1 MFHRSSSS
9 NTSEQIATSDRDPQS
24 ELSTEDYI
32 DDDEYSTSEEEEDQL
47 SAGLEQEDNDEDE
60 TSNDQ
65 SSTDEYGNSS
75 SSEDEYDDPII
86 PVNVLTDP
94 ALIQIRLLIKR
105 VRELVDL
112 VRQSSNLHEYI
123 RQQKKEK
130 QLPGDVSNE

>member
-1 MFHRSSSS
+1 L

-24 ELSTEDYI
+24 ELSTEDYT
-32 DDDEYSTSEEEEDQL
+32 DDDEYSTFEEEEDQL
-47 SAGLEQEDNDEDE
+47 STGLDQEDNDENE

-65 SSTDEYGNSS
+65 YSTDEDENSS
-75 SSEDEYDDPII
+75 SSEDDEYNDPVI

-94 ALIQIRLLIKR
+94 ALIRIRLLIKQ
-105 VRELVDL
+105 VRELVGL

-130 QLPGDVSNE
+130 QLPGDVSNEW